1 MAEPLEE
8 RPGPILVKLGGSL
21 ITDKARRESVRSD
34 VLARIAGELAACRAS
49 WSGRGLIVGH
59 GSGSYGHFAAAGT
72 PLAATTL
79 VRADTDPG
87 PLRTAV
93 ARTQDAAA
101 RLHRLVVAALLEAGL
116 APYSLAPSGWITT
129 RGRELASLH
138 LEPLEGALAL
148 GMIPV
153 VHGDVAVDRDAG
165 MAIVS
170 TERVF
175 EVLARGLSVR
185 GLRPAWAVW
194 LGETDGIL
202 GAGGERIA
210 QVSAANLESAR
221 GRTGGSDGVDVTGG
235 MRLRLETAW
244 ELACAG
250 VASWIGDGRQPGVL
264 AAALRGE
271 PPGGTLVERR
281 EPVQGIESSG
291 SP

>member
-1 MAEPLEE
+1 MAESLEE

-21 ITDKARRESVRSD
+21 ITDKERRESVRSD
-34 VLARIAGELAACRAS
+34 VLTRIAVELAACRAS
-49 WSGRGLIVGH
+49 WSGRGLIIGH

-72 PLAATTL
+72 PLAATSL
-79 VRADTDPG
+79 VRASADPG

-116 APYSLAPSGWITT
+116 EPYSLAPSGWITI

-138 LEPLEGALAL
+138 LDPLEGALAL
-148 GMIPV
+148 GLVPV

-175 EVLARGLSVR
+175 EVLARGL
-185 GLRPAWAVW
+185 RPAWVIW

-210 QVSAANLESAR
+210 RVSAANLEAAR
-221 GRTGGSDGVDVTGG
+221 SQTGGSGGVDVTGG

-250 VASWIGDGRQPGVL
+250 VPSWIGDGREPGVL

-271 PPGGTLVERR
+271 PAGGTLVERR
-281 EPVQGIESSG
+281 APAQGIESSG